1 VQFYLVEIRMSE
13 NQYSFKYDEFGNTR
27 EILVYGSGTSVN
39 ACSFINKG
47 TAFNK
52 SERERLGL
60 KAILPPGVRPLEDQI
75 DNSAKTVSAKVD
87 DIEKYIFIRGI
98 FDRNVTLAHALI
110 HSDFRKYINIIYT
123 PTIAEVV
130 KRYSSMFRQANGLH
144 FYPGNIDSAEDILR
158 RYLQRDI
165 RVAVVTDNQGIHG
178 IGDQGIG
185 GITISLGKLMLYTQA
200 AGVAPWHCLPISLD
214 VGTDNEELLNDERY
228 LGWRHQ
234 RLKGEEYLAFMGR
247 FVRAFRNV
255 FPNALCQW
263 EDFSKQNAFS
273 IKDAFEEEI
282 ISFNDDIQG
291 TGSVVLAALINAMKL
306 KGQSLKEQKILI
318 NGADTAGVGVAQ
330 QLEQWLIEEGASA
343 EEAIDCIYLIGSEGL
358 VMSARNVASYKKKY
372 GKNKKKL
379 PWFNNK
385 SSIQDIIEQAGITV
399 LIDTTDEMTGIEKS
413 CVELLS
419 ANTERPVIISLSTSN
434 NDDLVKNLQQWSKD
448 TALIA
453 TSLPFEKDLET
464 DTQIIRQCHSIFV
477 FPGIG
482 LGVLA
487 SGARQVLPEFFT
499 VAAQTVAR
507 CVESKDLQKGALL
520 PSIDKISDI
529 TVKVAQ
535 SVAMTA
541 VEKDLS
547 RPCVYASFQH
557 LNDEVRM
564 KELISKMRWKP
575 DYLPLVAM

>member
-1 VQFYLVEIRMSE
+1 MSE

-39 ACSFINKG
+39 ASSFINKG

-75 DNSAKTVSAKVD
+75 DNSEKTVSAKVD
-87 DIEKYIFIRGI
+87 DIEKYIFIRGL

-110 HSDFRKYINIIYT
+110 HSNFRKYINIIYT

-158 RYLQRDI
+158 RYLNRDI

-214 VGTDNEELLNDERY
+214 VGTDNEALLNDDRY
-228 LGWRHQ
+228 LGWRHS

-273 IKDAFEEEI
+273 IQDAFEEEI

-291 TGSVVLAALINAMKL
+291 TGAVALAALINAMKI
-306 KGQSLKEQKILI
+306 KGQQLKDQKILI
-318 NGADTAGVGVAQ
+318 NGSDTAGVGVAQ
-330 QLEQWLIEEGASA
+330 QLERWLIMEGASA
-343 EEAIDCIYLIGSEGL
+343 EDAANCLYLIDSQGL
-358 VMSARNVASYKKKY
+358 VMNGSSVASYKKKY
-372 GKNKKKL
+372 GRNRKNL
-379 PWFNNK
+379 PWYNEQ
-385 SSIQDIIEQAGITV
+385 SGVQDIIEQAGITV
-399 LIDTTDEMTGIEKS
+399 LIDTTDEMDGIDKA
-413 CVELLS
+413 CVDLLLK
-419 ANTERPVIISLSTSN
+419 NTRRPVIISLSATN
-434 NDDLVKNLQQWSKD
+434 NDGVLSDLEHWGGDNILY
-448 TALIA
+448 A
-453 TSLPFEKDLET
+453 TSLPFEKDIES
-464 DTQIIRQCHSIFV
+464 DKKIIRQCHSVFV

-482 LGVLA
+482 LGILA
-487 SGARQVLPEFFT
+487 SGARQVIPEFFT
-499 VAAQTVAR
+499 AAAQTIAR
-507 CVESKDLQKGALL
+507 CVDNSDMKKGALL

-529 TVKVAQ
+529 TIKVAQ

>member
-1 VQFYLVEIRMSE
+1 MQFYLSESVMPE

-27 EILVYGSGTSVN
+27 EILVYGSGVSVN
-39 ACSFINKG
+39 GCSFVNKG

-60 KAILPPGVRPLEDQI
+60 KAVLPPGVRPLEDQI
-75 DNSAKTVSAKVD
+75 DNSARTVSAKID
-87 DIEKYIFIRGI
+87 DIEKYIFIRGL

-158 RYLQRDI
+158 RYLHRDI

-214 VGTDNEELLNDERY
+214 VGTDNEELLNDEKY
-228 LGWRHQ
+228 LGWRHK

-273 IKDAFEEEI
+273 IQDAFEEEI

-291 TGSVVLAALINAMKL
+291 NGTVVLAALINAMKL
-306 KGQSLKEQKILI
+306 KGQSLRDQKILI
-318 NGADTAGVGVAQ
+318 NGTDTAGVGVAQ
-330 QLEQWLIEEGASA
+330 QLEQWLIAEGASA
-343 EEAIDCIYLIGSEGL
+343 EEAINSLYLVDSDGL
-358 VMSARNVASYKKKY
+358 VLKSRNVTSYKKKY
-372 GKNKKKL
+372 GRNKKQL
-379 PWFNNK
+379 DWYDNK
-385 SSIQDIIEQAGITV
+385 AGLEELIEKANITV
-399 LIDTTDEMTGIEKS
+399 LIDTTDELDGIQKP
-413 CVELLS
+413 CVEQLLKNS
-419 ANTERPVIISLSTSN
+419 ERPVIISLSPSN
-434 NDDLVKNLQQWSKD
+434 KDSLLPELRQWGGEKS
-448 TALIA
+448 LIA
-453 TSLPFEKDLET
+453 TSLPFEHDLESE
-464 DTQIIRQCHSIFV
+464 QRIIRQCHSVFA

-482 LGVLA
+482 LGILA
-487 SGARQVLPEFFT
+487 SGARQVLPDFFT
-499 VAAQTVAR
+499 VAAETIAR
-507 CVESKDLQKGALL
+507 CVDREDLEKGALL
-520 PSIDKISDI
+520 PSIDKIADV
-529 TVKVAQ
+529 TVKVALN
-535 SVAMTA
+535 VAMTA
-541 VEKDLS
+541 VENGLS

-557 LNDEVRM
+557 LNDEIRM

>member
-1 VQFYLVEIRMSE
+1 MSE

-39 ACSFINKG
+39 ASSFINKG

-75 DNSAKTVSAKVD
+75 DNSEKTVSAKVD
-87 DIEKYIFIRGI
+87 DIEKYIFIRGL

-110 HSDFRKYINIIYT
+110 QSNFRKYINIIYT

-130 KRYSSMFRQANGLH
+130 RRYSSMFRQANGLH

-158 RYLQRDI
+158 RYLNRDI

-185 GITISLGKLMLYTQA
+185 GITVSLGKLMLYTQA

-214 VGTDNEELLNDERY
+214 VGTDNENLLNDERY

-273 IKDAFEEEI
+273 IQDAFEEEI

-291 TGSVVLAALINAMKL
+291 TGSVVLAALINAMKI
-306 KGQSLKEQKILI
+306 KGESLKNQKILI

-330 QLEQWLIEEGASA
+330 QLEQWLIQEGATP
-343 EEAIDCIYLIGSEGL
+343 EEAVECLYLYDSNGL
-358 VMSARNVASYKKKY
+358 VMSTSKVASYKQKY
-372 GKNKKKL
+372 GRHKKKL
-379 PWFNNK
+379 SWYNDKCNVHA
-385 SSIQDIIEQAGITV
+385 IISKAEITV
-399 LIDTTDEMTGIEKS
+399 LIDTTDEMDATGES
-413 CVELLS
+413 CVNLLLK
-419 ANTERPVIISLSTSN
+419 NTDQPVIISLSTSN
-434 NDDLVKNLQQWSKD
+434 NGALLSGLQQWGGGRV
-448 TALIA
+448 LCA

-464 DTQIIRQCHSIFV
+464 EEKIIRQCHSVFA
-477 FPGIG
+477 FPGLG
-482 LGVLA
+482 LGILA
-487 SGARQVLPEFFT
+487 SGARQVVPEFFT
-499 VAAQTVAR
+499 VAAQAIAR
-507 CVESKDLQKGALL
+507 CVENNDLQKGALL

>member
-1 VQFYLVEIRMSE
+1 MSE

-27 EILVYGSGTSVN
+27 EILVYGSGAIVN
-39 ACSFINKG
+39 ACSFVNKG

-60 KAILPPGVRPLEDQI
+60 KAILPPGVRPLEDQV

-87 DIEKYIFIRGI
+87 DIEKYIFIRGL

-123 PTIAEVV
+123 PTVAEVV

-158 RYLQRDI
+158 RYLHRDI

-214 VGTDNEELLNDERY
+214 VGTDNEELLNDDRY
-228 LGWRHQ
+228 LGWRHR

-273 IKDAFEEEI
+273 IQDAFEEEI

-291 TGSVVLAALINAMKL
+291 TGSVVLAALINAMKI
-306 KGQSLKEQKILI
+306 KGEPLKEQKILI
-318 NGADTAGVGVAQ
+318 NGSDTAGVGVAQ
-330 QLEQWLIEEGASA
+330 QLEQWLIQEGASE
-343 EEAIDCIYLIGSEGL
+343 EEAIDCLHLIDSDGL
-358 VMSARNVASYKKKY
+358 VMQSNNVASYKKKY
-372 GKNKKKL
+372 GKNARKYAWYNENTSVLELIDK
-379 PWFNNK
+379 
-385 SSIQDIIEQAGITV
+385 AGITV
-399 LIDTTDEMTGIEKS
+399 MIDTTDTINGIGEECVKIMMNKS
-413 CVELLS
+413 S
-419 ANTERPVIISLSTSN
+419 QPVLISLSTS
-434 NDDLVKNLQQWSKD
+434 DDEEILTDLKRWG
-448 TALIA
+448 
-453 TSLPFEKDLET
+453 EK
-464 DTQIIRQCHSIFV
+464 
-477 FPGIG
+477 
-482 LGVLA
+482 
-487 SGARQVLPEFFT
+487 
-499 VAAQTVAR
+499 
-507 CVESKDLQKGALL
+507 
-520 PSIDKISDI
+520 
-529 TVKVAQ
+529 
-535 SVAMTA
+535 
-541 VEKDLS
+541 
-547 RPCVYASFQH
+547 
-557 LNDEVRM
+557 
-564 KELISKMRWKP
+564 KP
-575 DYLPLVAM
+575 